1 MMLRWQIKN
10 FREFGRCRIPG
21 LMLAPGVQQD
31 AKHAAQRLGG
41 PPEELVPN
49 SEGGQ
54 IILAHRQS
62 SQTPDRHRKLS
73 RNRRRRELGERLLAA
88 VRHHLYPV
96 MRLRQHPFNLV
107 ERERAPQF
115 DGEGLAV
122 TTHRAYPDAYPVHR
136 NLLSIP
142 AKNLV
147 RFRLPLPFFAAP
159 AITDVFV

>member
-21 LMLAPGVQQD
+21 LMLDPGVQQD

-73 RNRRRRELGERLLAA
+73 RDRRPRELGEPLLPA
-88 VRHHLYPV
+88 VSPHLFP
-96 MRLRQHPFNLV
+96 
-107 ERERAPQF
+107 
-115 DGEGLAV
+115 
-122 TTHRAYPDAYPVHR
+122 
-136 NLLSIP
+136 
-142 AKNLV
+142 
-147 RFRLPLPFFAAP
+147 PLPPRPPPF
-159 AITDVFV
+159 